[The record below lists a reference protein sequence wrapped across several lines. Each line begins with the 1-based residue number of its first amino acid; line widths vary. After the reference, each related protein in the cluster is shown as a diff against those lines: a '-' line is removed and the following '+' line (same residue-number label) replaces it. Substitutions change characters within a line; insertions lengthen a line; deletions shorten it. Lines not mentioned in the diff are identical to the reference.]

1 MVVVSECFLQ
11 HIEQKAFNIARLP
24 TNAACPIT
32 HKRYVDDSHDR
43 FFSKRKCEKFLQ
55 ILNSIEPKIQFTVE
69 YEDENHTLNFL
80 DTSITN
86 SKEGHYTFKIH
97 RKDAI
102 TNVQLKPLS
111 CHDEKIKYGVFK
123 GFVHRAKS
131 ICSHDFLNDELELLV
146 SIFSENGYKEK
157 TLRNIIKN
165 HQPNGRIKQDNSKF
179 VLIPYV
185 STINKKLKSAFK
197 KAGFTAMCKSGKNL
211 ASILTSRNKQQLPP
225 NSYPGVYRIPCNC
238 KKRYIGHTGK
248 QITTRCLQ
256 HKKAVFNGNFN
267 DSALS
272 EHTKNC
278 QAGINWDDLTTIST
292 EPFYYQRTVREALE
306 IQREEEQSTN
316 KEIINQEAGQYV
328 TTSTWRPLLKK
339 IKN

>member
-1 MVVVSECFLQ
+1 M
-11 HIEQKAFNIARLP
+11 KW
-24 TNAACPIT
+24 
-32 HKRYVDDSHDR
+32 
-43 FFSKRKCEKFLQ
+43 SKR
-55 ILNSIEPKIQFTVE
+55 
-69 YEDENHTLNFL
+69 EN
-80 DTSITN
+80 
-86 SKEGHYTFKIH
+86 
-97 RKDAI
+97 
-102 TNVQLKPLS
+102 
-111 CHDEKIKYGVFK
+111 
-123 GFVHRAKS
+123 
-131 ICSHDFLNDELELLV
+131 
-146 SIFSENGYKEK
+146 
-157 TLRNIIKN
+157 
-165 HQPNGRIKQDNSKF
+165 
-179 VLIPYV
+179 
-185 STINKKLKSAFK
+185 
-197 KAGFTAMCKSGKNL
+197 
-211 ASILTSRNKQQLPP
+211 
-225 NSYPGVYRIPCNC
+225 
-238 KKRYIGHTGK
+238 TGK